1 MDGNEEGTPPA
12 EAEMIAMKLSVLK
25 KRARKAG
32 VDEERLEEADDA
44 DDIKGA
50 VITLIVEADRA
61 AHFVQL
67 RRELESMKLSAVK
80 KRARDAGVDEEK
92 LEEADDADDIKV
104 AVIDLIVA
112 AAQESAVAT
121 VAAKPKDDD
130 LRKLREELATMK
142 LSTLKHRA
150 KEAGVDESALEEAD
164 DADDIKTTVIELI
177 VGKARKGAP
186 LGPVPHQG
194 SSGAGDT
201 AQVASLFGSKHV
213 ILSYQWDVQEEVKA
227 VRDVMKAMGVPTWMD
242 IDGGMKTD
250 IYDSMA
256 EGIGNICL

>member
-1 MDGNEEGTPPA
+1 MDGTEEGTPPA

-92 LEEADDADDIKV
+92 LEEADDADNIKV
-104 AVIDLIVA
+104 SVIDLIVA
-112 AAQESAVAT
+112 AAQE
-121 VAAKPKDDD
+121 
-130 LRKLREELATMK
+130 
-142 LSTLKHRA
+142 
-150 KEAGVDESALEEAD
+150 
-164 DADDIKTTVIELI
+164 
-177 VGKARKGAP
+177 
-186 LGPVPHQG
+186 
-194 SSGAGDT
+194 
-201 AQVASLFGSKHV
+201 
-213 ILSYQWDVQEEVKA
+213 
-227 VRDVMKAMGVPTWMD
+227 
-242 IDGGMKTD
+242 
-250 IYDSMA
+250 
-256 EGIGNICL
+256 